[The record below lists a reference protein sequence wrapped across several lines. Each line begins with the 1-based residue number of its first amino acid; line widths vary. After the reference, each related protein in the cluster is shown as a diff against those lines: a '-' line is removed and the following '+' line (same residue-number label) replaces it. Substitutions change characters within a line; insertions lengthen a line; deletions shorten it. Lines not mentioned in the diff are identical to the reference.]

1 MINHGSDW
9 TERPTKCTVQKK
21 TTLQHPPTVFNNIN
35 SLQVSTVRS
44 KQKTHAARNDGQ
56 EGLKVTMHLLSPAAT
71 VPEY

>member
-35 SLQVSTVRS
+35 SLQVGTVRS
-44 KQKTHAARNDGQ
+44 KQKTRC
-56 EGLKVTMHLLSPAAT
+56 
-71 VPEY
+71 